1 MVFALHLT
9 PTLATLALAFVA
21 AAEGLHMPP
30 ESVRVRKVDDRVI
43 HVSTT
48 IAARRDRVFA
58 ALTQPEHQAH
68 WMSASG
74 FTLAESHVDG
84 RAGGDF
90 RYVYARPGGKR
101 IEVRGA
107 YSDFDPPRGF
117 SYVETY
123 DFSPLR
129 IEVTVALEESGGKTR
144 YTQTL
149 RYASKQQ
156 RDEDFEGVATSTRE
170 SMAKLAKHVSETLQD
185 E

>member
-1 MVFALHLT
+1 M
-9 PTLATLALAFVA
+9 
-21 AAEGLHMPP
+21 
-30 ESVRVRKVDDRVI
+30 ESVQVRKAEDRVI
-43 HVSTT
+43 E
-48 IAARRDRVFA
+48 IAATFEVPRQRLFA
-58 ALTQPEHQAH
+58 ALTHPGHQAN

-84 RAGGDF
+84 RAGGSF
-90 RYVYARPGGKR
+90 RYVYARPSGKR

-107 YSDFDPPRGF
+107 YGAFDPPHGS

-129 IEVTVALEESGGKTR
+129 IDVTTVLEESGGKTR

-149 RYASKQQ
+149 RYASEQE
-156 RDEDFEGVATSTRE
+156 RDEDFEGVAISTRE
-170 SMAKLAKHVSETLQD
+170 SMAKLAKYLSETLQD